1 MTSGSRILNR
11 IRASARR
18 LARDESGQ
26 GTIEYILILS
36 ATVLGAAA
44 LGRAILGSLDR
55 GVLFIGG
62 TLEKDLKSG
71 RAPLD
76 VWKN

>member
-1 MTSGSRILNR
+1 MKSGSRIFNQFLGALR
-11 IRASARR
+11 S
-18 LARDESGQ
+18 LARDERGQ

-36 ATVLGAAA
+36 AAVLGAAA
-44 LGRAILGSLDR
+44 LGRAILRSLDR

-62 TLEKDLKSG
+62 TLEQDLKSG